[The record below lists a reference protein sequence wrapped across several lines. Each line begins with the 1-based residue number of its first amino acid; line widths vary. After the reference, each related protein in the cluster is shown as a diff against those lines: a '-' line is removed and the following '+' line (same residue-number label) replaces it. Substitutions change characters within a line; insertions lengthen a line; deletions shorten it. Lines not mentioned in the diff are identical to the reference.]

1 LTGEDGKD
9 MQTAEILAPQTVEE
23 TGIRRNFL
31 EDLALKTLFLN
42 GELTLRDL
50 SDQMHLSM
58 AIIEELFQTLRKE
71 QLCEV
76 KGMTGGIHRIVGTQ
90 GGKRRALDLLSLN
103 QYSGPCPVSLSDYVT
118 RVRSQSVQTAP
129 IRPADVERCFSHLV
143 LSPEMLARVGTAL
156 VSGTSMFLYG
166 PTGGGKTSIAETL
179 PSIYPDGVWIPY
191 AVELDNQVIVVYDT
205 GVHKTLE
212 QPPSEDLDTRWIF
225 CRRPRVFVGGE
236 LTFEMLDLGMNP
248 VAKFYA
254 APLQMKANNGVLIID
269 DFGRQRISPEQLLNR
284 WIVPLDRRVD
294 FLTLAGGKKF
304 EIPFDLLV
312 VFATNLNPLEL
323 ADEAFLRRIQNKINV
338 GYPLPAQ
345 FLEIFQQVCERFG
358 IAYDPEVGRQ
368 FIAEVTEKFRQPLRP
383 CYPLDIVRQICWV
396 ARYEGREP
404 KLDLDI
410 LALACRNYFLPP
422 EEAA

>member
-1 LTGEDGKD
+1 
-9 MQTAEILAPQTVEE
+9 MQTAEILAPQSTEE

-50 SDQMHLSM
+50 GEQMRLSM
-58 AIIEELFQTLRKE
+58 PIIDQLFQTLRKE

-76 KGMTGGIHRIVGTQ
+76 KGMTGGVHRIVTTQ
-90 GGKRRALDLLSLN
+90 GGKRRALDLLAMN
-103 QYSGPCPVSLSDYVT
+103 QYSGPCPVSLSDYT
-118 RVRSQSVQTAP
+118 ARVRSQSVQSSP
-129 IRPADVERCFSHLV
+129 VRPADVERCFSHLV

-179 PSIYPDGVWIPY
+179 PNIYPDGVWIPY
-191 AVELDNQVIVVYDT
+191 ALEMDNQVMAIYDS
-205 GVHKTLE
+205 GVHKALE
-212 QPPSEDLDTRWIF
+212 QPVAEDLDTRWLF

-236 LTFEMLDLGMNP
+236 LTFEMLDLVMNP

-323 ADEAFLRRIQNKINV
+323 ADEAFLRRIQNKISV
-338 GYPLPAQ
+338 GYPLPEQ

-358 IAYDPEVGRQ
+358 LRYDPEVGRH
-368 FIAEVTEKFRQPLRP
+368 FIHEVTEQFRQPLRP
-383 CYPLDIVRQICWV
+383 CYPLDIVRQVCWV

-404 KLDLDI
+404 KLDRQVVTQ
-410 LALACRNYFLPP
+410 ACRNYFLAP
-422 EEAA
+422 EETP